1 MDLRKKVG
9 ETSLN
14 IGTRERWI
22 LEKKVGETSLNIGT
36 RERWILEKKWEK
48 NH

>member
-9 ETSLN
+9 EKSLN
-14 IGTRERWI
+14 IGTRERW
-22 LEKKVGETSLNIGT
+22 V
-36 RERWILEKKWEK
+36 LEKKWVK